1 MVTTC
6 SLQCVWVAI
15 HFFGLI
21 AAALVRLFA
30 GTRAEGVLQGAFLLG
45 LAGVAVA
52 TLAGEQF
59 SWPQWTISAAT
70 LSIMIVIAIAD
81 FRAPHHEPA

>member
-1 MVTTC
+1 M
-6 SLQCVWVAI
+6 
-15 HFFGLI
+15 
-21 AAALVRLFA
+21 
-30 GTRAEGVLQGAFLLG
+30 LQGAFLLS

-70 LSIMIVIAIAD
+70 LAIMIVVAIAD
-81 FRAPHHEPA
+81 FREPHHEPA